1 MVQCQLQQH
10 ALLRHQLCGAR
21 STTRAR
27 LDVLERVV
35 REALSELEGMNQY
48 TVRLHPEG
56 GWTPVLHL
64 SGREAPEPRWDA
76 ITFPDVVTTLQWVRD
91 HYGDVPVAIDDHL
104 SSRPA

>member
-1 MVQCQLQQH
+1 MYIDRPH
-10 ALLRHQLCGAR
+10 
-21 STTRAR
+21 STT
-27 LDVLERVV
+27 
-35 REALSELEGMNQY
+35 MC

-64 SGREAPEPRWDA
+64 SGQEAPRPRWDA
-76 ITFPDVVTTLQWVRD
+76 ITFPDVVTALQWVRN